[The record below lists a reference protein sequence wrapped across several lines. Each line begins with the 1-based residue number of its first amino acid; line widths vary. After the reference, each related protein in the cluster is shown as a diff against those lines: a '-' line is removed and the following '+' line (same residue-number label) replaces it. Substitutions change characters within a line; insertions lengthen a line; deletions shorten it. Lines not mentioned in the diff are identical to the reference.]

1 MRGCRA
7 TLLAALIWA
16 GAAYGGDA
24 TAGEPVRWMA
34 FHSYKRDLATVRRFG
49 ELGIDTVTCFPANN
63 LSSVGVPYSPYP
75 PVWLG
80 PNLYDFDSVDRQFA
94 DLIAANPDAKIVCE
108 VDLNTPAWWPR
119 WLGRAGT
126 RDDSFTKLGKVA
138 GSEEWRKDTSAFLR
152 AFLEHVESRYGD
164 RVIAYVLT
172 CGMTL
177 EWQDY
182 SWGEESVPRRAA
194 WRRWMT
200 DRGRPDPV
208 DIPPASVRDHVSHGV
223 FRDPVEDALAL
234 DYWRFHH
241 ELTAET
247 ILYYARA
254 AKEATRHRVP
264 IGVYYG
270 YVLEHGAGR
279 LLREGHLAFDRVI
292 ASPDV
297 DFFLAP
303 GSYSD
308 RQIGGASG
316 FMVCLG
322 SIRHHGKGFV
332 HEVDHRT
339 HTAMSVTLLGQ
350 PVPGHQSGFPDE
362 PSTIAGLRREFALAL
377 TSGAAMWWFDMFGRW
392 YEGDAVLQ
400 DIARMKNL
408 WDRFADPGGSV
419 AQVAVIVDAESMYY
433 LSADAPF
440 YNQLLSAQRQGLGR
454 IGAPY
459 EVYSFADL
467 PTLDL
472 KRFRLVLFPNL
483 FVVDAPRLELL
494 RQKVFGENR
503 TVVWVY
509 APGIIADGK
518 YDPAGVERLTG
529 LPFGTDKIA
538 ERDMG
543 NWRSVLSPQPNLS
556 GEVLRSLAEKA
567 GAHIYSE
574 AGEPLYATDRLI
586 ALHTATGGAR
596 RIVLPRE
603 VARVVEV
610 FSNRVVA
617 ENAREI
623 TLELRSPDT
632 VLLELQ

>member
-1 MRGCRA
+1 MHPRA
-7 TLLAALIWA
+7 HFALMLAFLSAWPVWD
-16 GAAYGGDA
+16 GAA
-24 TAGEPVRWMA
+24 AGEPVRWMA
-34 FHSYKRDLATVRRFG
+34 FHSYQRDLATVRRFG
-49 ELGIDTVTCFPANN
+49 ELGIGTVTCFPANT

-75 PVWLG
+75 PVWIG
-80 PNLYDFDSVDRQFA
+80 PNMYDFDSLDRQFA
-94 DLIAANPDAKIVCE
+94 DLIAANPNAKIVCE

-119 WLGRAGT
+119 WLGRAGN
-126 RDDSFTKLGKVA
+126 RDDSFTKLGKA
-138 GSEEWRKDTSAFLR
+138 AASEEWRKDTGEYLR
-152 AFLEHVESRYGD
+152 SLLEHIESRYQN

-177 EWQDY
+177 EWQDF
-182 SWGEESVPRRAA
+182 SLGEESVSRRAA
-194 WRRWMT
+194 WRQWMI

-208 DIPPASVRDHVSHGV
+208 DIPPASVRDHVTHGV
-223 FRDPVEDALAL
+223 FRDPVDDALAV

-241 ELTAET
+241 ELVAET

-254 AKEATRHRVP
+254 AQAVIRHRVP

-270 YVLEHGAGR
+270 YIMEHGAGR
-279 LLREGHLAFDRVI
+279 LLREGHLGFDRVI

-303 GSYSD
+303 GSYYD

-322 SIRHHGKGFV
+322 SIRRHGKGFV

-339 HTAMSVTLLGQ
+339 HTALSVTLMGQ

-362 PSTIAGLRREFALAL
+362 AGAIAGLRREFALAV
-377 TSGAAMWWFDMFGRW
+377 TSGTAMWWFDMFGRW

-400 DIARMKNL
+400 EIARMKNL
-408 WDRFADPGGSV
+408 WDRFTDPGRPV
-419 AQVAVIVDAESMYY
+419 AEVAVIVDAESMYY

-440 YNQLLSAQRQGLGR
+440 YNQLLYLQRHGLGR

-467 PTLDL
+467 PALDL
-472 KRFRLVLFPNL
+472 SRFKLVLFPNL
-483 FVVDAPRLELL
+483 FVVDGERRDQL
-494 RQKVFGENR
+494 RQKVCQADR

-509 APGIIADGK
+509 APGIISDGR

-529 LPFGTDKIA
+529 IPFGSDGIV
-538 ERDMG
+538 EREMDG
-543 NWRSVLSPQPNLS
+543 WRSVLSPQPNLS
-556 GEVLRSLAEKA
+556 AETLRSLAEKA
-567 GAHIYSE
+567 GVHIYSV
-574 AGEPLYATDRLI
+574 AGEPVYATDRLI
-586 ALHTATGGAR
+586 ALHTASGGPR
-596 RIVLPRE
+596 RILLPRKA
-603 VARVVEV
+603 ARVVEV
-610 FSNRVVA
+610 FSNRVIA